1 MDERSGGVEPPGGK
15 EVMTENDDALPD
27 LDVAGI
33 QALIPHRFPFLMIDK
48 LTNISRTEGAVGIKN
63 VTINEPYFQGHFPQM
78 PVMPGVLIIE
88 AMAQTAA
95 SYTVY
100 ADNLDSDGKVVL
112 FMGVEKAK
120 FRKPVVPGDQLELH
134 VRVSQRRPP
143 VWKYEGKAK
152 VDGKVVAEAI
162 FAAMLA
168 EAK

>member
-1 MDERSGGVEPPGGK
+1 
-15 EVMTENDDALPD
+15 MTEQDDILPD
-27 LDVAGI
+27 LDVAAI
-33 QALIPHRFPFLMIDK
+33 QALIPHRYPFLMIDK
-48 LTNISRTEGAVGIKN
+48 VVNISRTEGAVGIKN
-63 VTINEPYFQGHFPQM
+63 VTINEPFFEGHFPQM

-95 SYTVY
+95 SYTVH

-120 FRKPVVPGDQLELH
+120 LRKPVVPGDQLELH
-134 VRVSQRRPP
+134 VKVIQRRPP

-152 VDGKVVAEAI
+152 VNGKVVAEAI
-162 FAAMLA
+162 FAAMLS

>member
-1 MDERSGGVEPPGGK
+1 
-15 EVMTENDDALPD
+15 MTEHEDDLPD

-48 LTNISRTEGAVGIKN
+48 LINISRTDGAVGVKN
-63 VTINEPYFQGHFPQM
+63 VTNNEPYFQGHFPEM

-95 SYTVY
+95 SYTVC
-100 ADNLDSDGKVVL
+100 ADNLDSEGKVVL

-134 VRVSQRRPP
+134 VKVIQRRPP

-152 VDGKVVAEAI
+152 VDGKLVA
-162 FAAMLA
+162 
-168 EAK
+168 

>member
-1 MDERSGGVEPPGGK
+1 
-15 EVMTENDDALPD
+15 MTEHDDALPD

-95 SYTVY
+95 SYTVC

-168 EAK
+168 EGK

>member
-1 MDERSGGVEPPGGK
+1 
-15 EVMTENDDALPD
+15 MTENDDALPD

>member
-1 MDERSGGVEPPGGK
+1 
-15 EVMTENDDALPD
+15 MTEHDDALPD

-48 LTNISRTEGAVGIKN
+48 LTNISRSEGAVGIKN

-95 SYTVY
+95 SYTVC

-168 EAK
+168 EGK